1 MPKRRT
7 HGTTPHE
14 TRDAPRSPAL
24 AQGQLYEEPG
34 APSGYVRFFAV
45 DAGGARCFEVGCP
58 QSAVTDR
65 LLRRWSEDAL
75 ALGGRR
81 LSLVP

>member
-1 MPKRRT
+1 MKRRRL
-7 HGTTPHE
+7 E
-14 TRDAPRSPAL
+14 SRSGGDSASSLAL
-24 AQGQLYEEPG
+24 VQGELYEEPG
-34 APSGYVRFFAV
+34 GPSGYVRFFAV
-45 DAGGARCFEVGCP
+45 DAAGARCFEVGCP

-75 ALGGRR
+75 ALAGQR

>member
-1 MPKRRT
+1 MKRRRLQIT
-7 HGTTPHE
+7 SGGE
-14 TRDAPRSPAL
+14 TESSRAL
-24 AQGQLYEEPG
+24 VQGELYEEPG

-45 DAGGARCFEVGCP
+45 DATGARCFEAGCP
-58 QSAVTDR
+58 RSALTDR

-75 ALGGRR
+75 ALAGQR